1 MGFFKKL
8 FQGAPAPSKSNF
20 YSFSVKCKRCGE
32 VIEGRVNLSND
43 LSADD
48 EGDGYHVRKV
58 LMGSGHCFQ
67 QVEVELQFD
76 ASRNLVEKRAQG
88 GTFVEPGNP

>member
-8 FQGAPAPSKSNF
+8 FQSAPSNITPDF
-20 YSFSVKCKRCGE
+20 YTFAVTCNRCGE
-32 VIEGRVNLSND
+32 VIEGRVNLGND

-48 EGDGYHVRKV
+48 EGEGFHARKV

-67 QVEVELQFD
+67 RIEVELNFD
-76 ASRNLVEKRAQG
+76 SKHKLLGKHAEG
-88 GTFVEPGNP
+88 GKFVE